1 MDLTIQLLFTLHWHF
16 LVMDSMNVRSI
27 KRLNKS
33 HGNGQLGRISRPLP
47 ETLSTTAN
55 LNFGA
60 KFVSL
65 NVIISLN

>member
-47 ETLSTTAN
+47 ETSSTTAN